1 MEKGEGEGIF
11 LLLSTFTQ
19 CSLTF
24 ICISPEVRQK
34 SSFKTRVSNILLR
47 LSETSLMENIE
58 YDKLD
63 PSTRTKDYHHREAA
77 ASLNAAT
84 EALRAC
90 GGSQEDEP
98 VSLTVGKGMCLLPL
112 TVSIKTA
119 T

>member
-1 MEKGEGEGIF
+1 
-11 LLLSTFTQ
+11 
-19 CSLTF
+19 
-24 ICISPEVRQK
+24 
-34 SSFKTRVSNILLR
+34 
-47 LSETSLMENIE
+47 MENIE